1 MRRAGLGLAAIAAVV
16 ALVACQKVSPVVTA
30 SVSPCF
36 RALPQAHAAL
46 DGQGKFVDV
55 ARIRGGAVTRFPRL
69 PTTTLLP
76 EESPAAPA
84 TSLLPGTSP
93 GAPTTLAPGRRDVC
107 LVAYSGPFD
116 PSRIQHLVHQAGT
129 QYAIVVVGVTSR
141 EVRGVVLTD
150 TLPKPLH
157 AH

>member
-1 MRRAGLGLAAIAAVV
+1 MRRAVLGLAAIVATV
-16 ALVACQKVSPVVTA
+16 ALAACQKVTPVVTA

-36 RALPQAHAAL
+36 RVLPQAHAAI

-55 ARIRGGAVTRFPRL
+55 ARIRGGAVSQFPRL
-69 PTTTLLP
+69 PTTTLAP
-76 EESPAAPA
+76 EEAPTTPA
-84 TSLLPGTSP
+84 TLVPGASSI
-93 GAPTTLAPGRRDVC
+93 APTTLAPGRRDVC

-116 PSRIQHLVHQAGT
+116 PSRIEHLVRQVGT
-129 QYAIVVVGVTSR
+129 HYAIVVVGVTSR
-141 EVRGVVLTD
+141 QVRGVVLTD

>member
-1 MRRAGLGLAAIAAVV
+1 MRRAALGLVAVSSAVAVV
-16 ALVACQKVSPVVTA
+16 VAACQNVTPSVTA

-36 RALPQAHAAL
+36 RVLPEAHAAL

-55 ARIRGGAVTRFPRL
+55 ARIRGGAVSRFPHL
-69 PTTTLLP
+69 PMSTT
-76 EESPAAPA
+76 EAPME
-84 TSLLPGTSP
+84 TTVP

-107 LVAYSGPFD
+107 LVAYSGTFD
-116 PSRIQHLVHQAGT
+116 PSRVEHLVRQVGT
-129 QYAIVVVGVTSR
+129 HYAVVVVGVMSR
-141 EVRGVVLTD
+141 KVRGVVLTD

>member
-1 MRRAGLGLAAIAAVV
+1 VRRALLGAAAAVAAL
-16 ALVACQKVSPVVTA
+16 ALVGCQKVTPVVTA

-55 ARIRGGAVTRFPRL
+55 ARIRGGAVSEFPRL

-76 EESPAAPA
+76 AESPA
-84 TSLLPGTSP
+84 
-93 GAPTTLAPGRRDVC
+93 APTTLAPGRRDVC

-116 PSRIQHLVHQAGT
+116 PSRIEHLVRQVGT
-129 QYAIVVVGVTSR
+129 HYAIVVVGVTSR
-141 EVRGVVLTD
+141 QVRGVVLTD